1 VYIFSK
7 VDEYGFDRPGDFD
20 YETYEDFMSQYLTV
34 LAERAKKW
42 AKLIGEG
49 KSLKRSLT
57 VKRYVRKGIPGEHR
71 GLVSTKIP
79 EHVCLISFQ
88 GFVIV
93 TFVYVQVWLT
103 VSGAEAL
110 REEWGSDFYQ
120 KLLNGPMDQDIVDIV
135 KTDLP
140 RTFPDNIFFSTG
152 GNHQQQLYNI
162 LVAYA
167 HDNHQVGYCQVC
179 CNCEFTVL

>member
-1 VYIFSK
+1 MI
-7 VDEYGFDRPGDFD
+7 
-20 YETYEDFMSQYLTV
+20 M
-34 LAERAKKW
+34 
-42 AKLIGEG
+42 
-49 KSLKRSLT
+49 
-57 VKRYVRKGIPGEHR
+57 
-71 GLVSTKIP
+71 
-79 EHVCLISFQ
+79 
-88 GFVIV
+88 

-140 RTFPDNIFFSTG
+140 RTFPDNIFFSTE

-179 CNCEFTVL
+179 CKCEFTDTVVVSLVNYQCFNLWNYSLHNPLFYYCAFNRVSEWHLMDIPLYLKCATWEIFLDIKKLK